1 MDVDVKQGRL
11 KPVRKN
17 GLVNGINPYQ
27 SLSWIY
33 TLFDIVI
40 AYIFAFQFEDKG
52 IKELQLIVL
61 TVIVTCIIYSC
72 LRATLIDPT
81 DSVVK
86 EEQLS
91 KLLGKEFKTDI
102 KSYCLVCQAHVQE
115 KTKHCWSCNKCVS
128 KFDHHCIWLN
138 SCIGDQNYSYFFILV
153 SSLVALK
160 LFRLGQ
166 DFKLLYLQ
174 TNYEILVYICISV
187 DPPVFLVLT
196 YLLSMH
202 LYFKQAPYI
211 ISRWNNISTYEYI
224 KSKNASKDQMIKTQ
238 IIQKKQI
245 QNESTTGYGQL
256 LSTSKRFDLK
266 SQLSLKTGDQKSSNP
281 NYFSNKQEED
291 KKNNQQ
297 TEPQLIQ
304 IPSLFTSKPTSPG
317 NDQDKNQ
324 YLSKLSKPKDL
335 DDLKDKQIYK
345 QVIVE
350 DSEPQLNESSEDDDD
365 NDDND
370 EDDHFHHEKHHH
382 CPQNSHTSDIPY
394 NLEQINIK
402 VDQISQKDM
411 VIKKEIEPVLDKES
425 VNQDPE
431 SNQQSLHVNEPP
443 TPSKFYAPAQ
453 ELNGNQ
459 NTILQ
464 LNNQQSLSDHCT
476 R

>member
-11 KPVRKN
+11 KPVRRN

-33 TLFDIVI
+33 ALFDIVI
-40 AYIFAFQFEDKG
+40 AYIFAFQFEDQG
-52 IKELQLIVL
+52 VKELQLILL
-61 TVIVTCIIYSC
+61 TVIVTCITYSC

-115 KTKHCWSCNKCVS
+115 KTKHCWTCNKCVS

-138 SCIGDQNYSYFFILV
+138 SCIGDQNYLYFFILV

-174 TNYEILVYICISV
+174 TNFEILVYICISV
-187 DPPVFLVLT
+187 DPPVFIVLT

-202 LYFKQAPYI
+202 LYFK
-211 ISRWNNISTYEYI
+211 WNNISTYEYI
-224 KSKNASKDQMIKTQ
+224 KSKKISKDQMIKTQ

-245 QNESTTGYGQL
+245 QNESTTGYGLL

-266 SQLSLKTGDQKSSNP
+266 SQLSLKTGDQKSSNL

-304 IPSLFTSKPTSPG
+304 IPSLFTSKPTTPG

-324 YLSKLSKPKDL
+324 KISELSKPKDL

-350 DSEPQLNESSEDDDD
+350 DSEPQLNDSSEDDDD
-365 NDDND
+365 DV
-370 EDDHFHHEKHHH
+370 EDDHFNHEKHHH

-394 NLEQINIK
+394 NLEQINLK
-402 VDQISQKDM
+402 VDQVNQTDM
-411 VIKKEIEPVLDKES
+411 VIKQELESVLDKES
-425 VNQDPE
+425 VNQESE
-431 SNQQSLHVNEPP
+431 SNQWSLQVNKPP
-443 TPSKFYAPAQ
+443 TPSKFYTPAQ
-453 ELNGNQ
+453 ELHGNQ
-459 NTILQ
+459 NTMIC
-464 LNNQQSLSDHCT
+464 LNNQKSLSDNRT
-476 R
+476 Q